1 MGANNGEWGSA
12 AGGLQNIFLFLLFK
26 IFFSTFANA
35 TLFNYDIEILGEVD
49 IVTALLFH
57 FHFSHCLSQEPILFY
72 FLTFP
77 AILHS

>member
-1 MGANNGEWGSA
+1 MESGEVLL
-12 AGGLQNIFLFLLFK
+12 GGFRTSSSSSFK
-26 IFFSTFANA
+26 KKSSSFANA

-49 IVTALLFH
+49 IMTALLFH
-57 FHFSHCLSQEPILFY
+57 FLFSHFLSQEPILFY

>member
-1 MGANNGEWGSA
+1 MESGEVLL
-12 AGGLQNIFLFLLFK
+12 GGFRTSSSSSFLK
-26 IFFSTFANA
+26 KKSSTFANA
-35 TLFNYDIEILGEVD
+35 TLFNYEILGEVD

-57 FHFSHCLSQEPILFY
+57 FLFSHFLSQEPILFY